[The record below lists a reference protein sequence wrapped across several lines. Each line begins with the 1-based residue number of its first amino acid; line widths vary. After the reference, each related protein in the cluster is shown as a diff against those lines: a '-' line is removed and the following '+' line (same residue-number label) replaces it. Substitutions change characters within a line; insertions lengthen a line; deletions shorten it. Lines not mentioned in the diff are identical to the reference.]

1 MIESQ
6 SCQPIR
12 DPAHELDRQT
22 QRLVEAR
29 AAARV
34 LHCQLLIA
42 CIVCAA
48 LAGVICFLF
57 LKLSSLCPCPQ

>member
-1 MIESQ
+1 MQ
-6 SCQPIR
+6 LQPFSPVP

-22 QRLVEAR
+22 HRLVEAR

-34 LHCQLLIA
+34 LHFQLLIA
-42 CIVCAA
+42 CIVCAG

-57 LKLSSLCPCPQ
+57 LKLSSLCPCPK